1 MANGLKGMC
10 YGLPGCPP
18 GPLERDCYGAAMTL
32 PTLMS
37 LLTRSAEFLL
47 SKGISNG
54 RREAEWIFAESLEL
68 TRLDLYTRFDMPLED
83 DQVARLRGLVTRRG
97 KREPLAYVLGTQEF
111 HGLRLRVGPG
121 VLVPRPETEELV
133 DHVVKALPTTA
144 VRVLDIGTGSGAI
157 ALAVKRARGDCTVE
171 AVDVSAEALTIARA
185 NAATLEL
192 EVAFRQAHLSTGAVG
207 PYAAVV
213 ANLPYIGS
221 DERGDCDPE
230 LAFEPAQ
237 ALFSGQDGLPL
248 IAELIAAAPPLLG
261 PGGLLWLEH
270 GWKQGAAIMALCA
283 PLRLDCAI
291 IPDLAGRE
299 RFARISVSAA
309 P

>member
-1 MANGLKGMC
+1 
-10 YGLPGCPP
+10 
-18 GPLERDCYGAAMTL
+18 MTL

-37 LLTRSAEFLL
+37 LLTRSTEFLL
-47 SKGISNG
+47 SKGIANG
-54 RREAEWIFAESLEL
+54 RREAEWIFAEGLEL
-68 TRLDLYTRFDMPLED
+68 TRLDLYTRFDMPLEVG
-83 DQVARLRGLVTRRG
+83 QVAHLRGLVTRRG

-133 DHVVKALPTTA
+133 DHVLGALPGGPA
-144 VRVLDIGTGSGAI
+144 RVLDIGTGSGAI
-157 ALAVKRARGDCTVE
+157 ALAIKRARGDCTVE
-171 AVDVSAEALTIARA
+171 AVDVSAEALAIAGV
-185 NAATLEL
+185 NAATLGL
-192 EVAFRQAHLSTGAVG
+192 EVAFRQAHLATGAVG

-237 ALFSGQDGLPL
+237 ALYCGQDGLPL

-270 GWKQGAAIMALCA
+270 GWKQGAAIAALCA
-283 PLRLDCAI
+283 RAGLACAI
-291 IPDLAGRE
+291 IPDLAGRD
-299 RFARISVSAA
+299 RFARITAVAA